1 MSIMH
6 NGRFEMDSQLPLIL
20 RQYINPPGYSELS
33 ISSIWKRQYI
43 RTPNNFFLEQ
53 TVVAHSHHLQFSISP
68 SPNQPHPP
76 VSPNPASTMPSLS
89 PFLLAPSPLTNAAL
103 ATTDPCTT
111 FPSWTISNFH
121 SNTTDSVGT
130 GGSAS
135 FTLVN
140 NLTNA
145 TDDLSCPLQVN
156 YRCIFAGVP
165 SDANLTVNVAVRAE
179 SLTLLLD
186 ESVECPGRET

>member
-1 MSIMH
+1 
-6 NGRFEMDSQLPLIL
+6 MDTQLPLIL
-20 RQYINPPGYSELS
+20 RPYINPPGYSEYPSTLS
-33 ISSIWKRQYI
+33 GHEHPIKPPAEDFYVQTSSLAFSTSPKSL
-43 RTPNNFFLEQ
+43 PSQ
-53 TVVAHSHHLQFSISP
+53 TRPRRPHSPQSP
-68 SPNQPHPP
+68 KPT
-76 VSPNPASTMPSLS
+76 STMPS
-89 PFLLAPSPLTNAAL
+89 PALLLPLLTAA
-103 ATTDPCTT
+103 AAADPCTT
-111 FPSWTISNFH
+111 FPSWTISDFH
-121 SNTTDSVGT
+121 SNTTDSVGA

-145 TDDLSCPLQVN
+145 TDALSCPLQVN

-186 ESVECPGRET
+186 ESVLCPGRET